1 MRDWFASI
9 WPVVIRLI
17 AEQAINLIFTAALI
31 VVAVG
36 FWLAWEPLGLIVPG
50 GIVLAITVWARSRDV
65 EVAESEEGDS

>member
-1 MRDWFASI
+1 MANWFAKT

-50 GIVLAITVWARSRDV
+50 GIVLAITVWARSR
-65 EVAESEEGDS
+65 EAGPTEIE